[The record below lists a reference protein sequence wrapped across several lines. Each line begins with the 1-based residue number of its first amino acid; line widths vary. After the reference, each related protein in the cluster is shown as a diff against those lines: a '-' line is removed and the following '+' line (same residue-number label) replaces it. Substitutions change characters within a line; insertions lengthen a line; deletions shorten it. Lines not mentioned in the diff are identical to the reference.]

1 MLSSYSCLLLIM
13 KSTCSWTHHQVT
25 YIVHFLIGSTGFLDN
40 GDVVAKIQNKSW
52 NGPKP
57 LTLTPSEID
66 LTLFLCLLEQISAKQ
81 QQLVC
86 EICRRGTTC
95 EVLARWDCA
104 AFGAAALQL

>member
-1 MLSSYSCLLLIM
+1 MAPNS
-13 KSTCSWTHHQVT
+13 
-25 YIVHFLIGSTGFLDN
+25 
-40 GDVVAKIQNKSW
+40 
-52 NGPKP
+52 
-57 LTLTPSEID
+57 LTLTPSKID